1 MASVSWVEIRPV
13 TGVFG
18 AEVLGVRLAR
28 LTESEL
34 ADVREAMCRYEVV
47 VFRSQHLSPAEQS
60 EFSRRLGESAE
71 TPFVRTM
78 DDHPDVIRVV
88 KEADEG
94 AAFNFGGAWHSDFS
108 FLEHPP
114 SFTILAAVD
123 VPPYG
128 GDTMFASMSA
138 AWRALDHATQEGL
151 RALQAVHTAR
161 DAYSR
166 RMQPVH
172 SGMRGMTIE
181 CDDSANDERR
191 HPLVRRHGETGETVL
206 FFNRAYVRD
215 LDGLDRS
222 EAVELLNFL
231 HAHTTDAAF
240 TYRHRWLSGDVVV
253 WDNRSTQHLALND
266 YAGFRRELTRTTVA
280 GEVPLPA

>member
-1 MASVSWVEIRPV
+1 MASVPQVEIRPV

-18 AEVLGVRLAR
+18 AEIIGVHLAR

-34 ADVREAMCRYEVV
+34 ADVRDAMCRREVT
-47 VFRSQHLSPAEQS
+47 VFRDQHLTPAEQS
-60 EFSRRLGESAE
+60 AFSRRLGESAE
-71 TPFVRTM
+71 TPFVQTM
-78 DDHPDVIRVV
+78 DEYPDVIRVV

-94 AAFNFGGAWHSDFS
+94 DAFNFGGAWHSDFS
-108 FLEHPP
+108 FLPNPP

-123 VPPYG
+123 VPPHG

-138 AWRALDHATQEGL
+138 AWRGLDVTVQGRL
-151 RALQAVHTAR
+151 RSLQAVHTAR

-181 CDDSANDERR
+181 CDDSANDEQR
-191 HPLVRRHGETGETVL
+191 HPLVCRHAETGETVL

-215 LDGLDRS
+215 LDGLDRAQ
-222 EAVELLNFL
+222 AVELLNFL
-231 HAHTTDAAF
+231 HAHTTDAVF
-240 TYRHRWLSGDVVV
+240 TYRHRWQPGDVVV

-280 GEVPLPA
+280 GEGPIPA

>member
-1 MASVSWVEIRPV
+1 MEIRPV

-34 ADVREAMCRYEVV
+34 ADVREAMCRYELV

-94 AAFNFGGAWHSDFS
+94 ATFNFGGAWHSDFS

-138 AWRALDHATQEGL
+138 AWRSLDHATQERRPALGAPGV
-151 RALQAVHTAR
+151 RHQALQRGPGAWPL
-161 DAYSR
+161 SR
-166 RMQPVH
+166 ME
-172 SGMRGMTIE
+172 G
-181 CDDSANDERR
+181 
-191 HPLVRRHGETGETVL
+191 
-206 FFNRAYVRD
+206 
-215 LDGLDRS
+215 
-222 EAVELLNFL
+222 
-231 HAHTTDAAF
+231 
-240 TYRHRWLSGDVVV
+240 
-253 WDNRSTQHLALND
+253 
-266 YAGFRRELTRTTVA
+266 
-280 GEVPLPA
+280 